1 MSRVAV
7 GVVSRLAVGRAS
19 QKGRGTL
26 VEINTAI
33 VPPSLDVAAWD
44 DEEVVVV
51 PPLLTLCQEGAM
63 PSL

>member
-44 DEEVVVV
+44 DEEVVAV